1 MPPLIRR
8 RTDNAAEGHS
18 ASRPEVDIRSAEPTS
33 NTNSRN
39 QARRNGRGRRKPKS
53 VPAAQR
59 RDAPR
64 QKDGDRTI
72 LETVG
77 GPSRR
82 GFGLCPEYSERIDAK
97 EAGRQN
103 QHRCGPNFSST
114 SKEGVGGNPPGSHC
128 NKASYSRSSWFC
140 SLYLQRMAPA
150 RRQAEWLRQS
160 IRPPSTVSS

>member
-1 MPPLIRR
+1 MEDGSRKACPPPKDETRHGKKTVTGLSSKPWEAHRG
-8 RTDNAAEGHS
+8 EGS
-18 ASRPEVDIRSAEPTS
+18 ASA
-33 NTNSRN
+33 
-39 QARRNGRGRRKPKS
+39 
-53 VPAAQR
+53 
-59 RDAPR
+59 
-64 QKDGDRTI
+64 
-72 LETVG
+72 
-77 GPSRR
+77 
-82 GFGLCPEYSERIDAK
+82 PEYSERIDAK